1 MKGNKL
7 GSFWKSC
14 LLIQDYLF
22 FFVCIFSVGLAR
34 RRRSIVGNGKTLQN
48 PHSLLLLH
56 VLQTRNDRHSSCS
69 TSTKCP
75 GRIFW
80 SGGIRL
86 EVVELLFSLR
96 TLHECERPQRRRN
109 LQPSPCRVLQYVNL
123 CPLRVVGCCCWLL
136 VGCWWWLVGCGA
148 RCKTFSTAPNMKRY
162 A

>member
-22 FFVCIFSVGLAR
+22 CASSTVGLAR

-109 LQPSPCRVLQYVNL
+109 LQPSPCRGLQYVNL
-123 CPLRVVGCCCWLL
+123 CPLHVVGCCWLL
-136 VGCWWWLVGCGA
+136 LVVVGWWLVVVGWLVVLVV
-148 RCKTFSTAPNMKRY
+148 KLSVPLQI
-162 A
+162 

>member
-14 LLIQDYLF
+14 LLIQDI
-22 FFVCIFSVGLAR
+22 CASSSTVGLAR

-48 PHSLLLLH
+48 PHSLFLLH

-109 LQPSPCRVLQYVNL
+109 LQPSPCLLLQYVNIYA
-123 CPLRVVGCCCWLL
+123 LRVVV
-136 VGCWWWLVGCGA
+136 VGWLVGWLVGWWFCTLDFA
-148 RCKTFSTAPNMKRY
+148 LWTM
-162 A
+162 